1 MFERRPSRMVG
12 HASAAAKRS
21 SGRGPI
27 ASPRASPRS
36 GAMQAVSMR
45 ASALERRRGLTSPV
59 TMGHNRG
66 ATPRVCQCDK
76 QPLYDSRKPVFDC
89 CASRTQTDDHVAA
102 DTIVAEQ
109 RCSAGVSAV
118 FAIAILRCVE
128 PANLRACS
136 APPRALR
143 QRRPE
148 NARFRYSSCS
158 SRGTTSSPS
167 RTTSATGSELLGTT
181 STRSTPRRAYCSM
194 LAMKPSTSARGS
206 LRTARMVF

>member
-45 ASALERRRGLTSPV
+45 ASAPERRRGLTSPV
-59 TMGHNRG
+59 TMGNNRG

-109 RCSAGVSAV
+109 RCSAGVRAA
-118 FAIAILRCVE
+118 FAIAILWVCGACK
-128 PANLRACS
+128 PAGL
-136 APPRALR
+136 L
-143 QRRPE
+143 
-148 NARFRYSSCS
+148 CS
-158 SRGTTSSPS
+158 SS
-167 RTTSATGSELLGTT
+167 RIATAPARKRTLPLFELLQ
-181 STRSTPRRAYCSM
+181 PRNHLFA
-194 LAMKPSTSARGS
+194 KPHHLGNR
-206 LRTARMVF
+206 V